1 LDVVVDGVSV
11 LRSDVLQMQRSLPP
25 QFQQM
30 PIEVLYPVLVER
42 LIDTKLATTGAV
54 LHVYPSEM
62 ALNFWTALFA
72 WTGCFVATLLISL
85 LTKRTKT
92 DDELR
97 GLVHSLTPRQR
108 DGDMPWYK
116 RPVTLAVGILVVS
129 TILNIIFW

>member
-1 LDVVVDGVSV
+1 
-11 LRSDVLQMQRSLPP
+11 
-25 QFQQM
+25 
-30 PIEVLYPVLVER
+30 
-42 LIDTKLATTGAV
+42 
-54 LHVYPSEM
+54 M
-62 ALNFWTALFA
+62 ALIFWTALFA

-116 RPVTLAVGILVVS
+116 RPVTLAVAILVVS
-129 TILNIIFW
+129 TLLNVIFWLGRDETGRALADRWDVLDLRRD